1 MANTTYTVKKGDT
14 LTAIAKKYNTTV
26 KKLAALNDIDAP
38 YRIHV
43 GQKLTISGTAPKK
56 SKVIGSK
63 VRIKQFGLQSNT
75 DRTVF
80 VTWQYD
86 RQHVDSYK
94 VKWYYATGDGIRFP
108 GDDTTTTSKVSI
120 YNAPS
125 NAKTVIFK
133 VKPVSKKHKVK
144 KTTKNKNGKKV
155 TKTVEQSYWTGDWS
169 SEKKYSFTEMPTTPS
184 APSVTIDNTFKLTAS
199 LQNLTGIGDEIEF
212 EVVKDN
218 ASTVKKGTA
227 KIATKSASFS
237 WYIDAGGSYKARARS
252 VKDSLKSEWSEYS
265 SEVKTV
271 PSAPKSIQKLYATS
285 STSAYIQWEQSST
298 ADNYE
303 IQYTTKK
310 DYFDSSTEVKTV
322 TVEKIV
328 NHAEI
333 TGIESGSEYFFRVRA
348 TNSQGN
354 SGWCYAANSLII
366 GKKPAAPTTWS
377 STTTCI
383 IGEPLVLYWVH
394 NTEDNS
400 SQTLANLELITNGS
414 TKQYTINGNG
424 EYKIDASGNL
434 STITSY
440 TSDDDKF
447 KTTAVNVDASAYEEG
462 ATLQWRVRTAGVTK
476 EYGDWSVQRT
486 IDIYAPPTLELRLTD
501 QEDRDIDVVESFPF
515 FISGLAGPN
524 TQTPIGYSVSIT
536 ANEGHDTVDELGNE
550 TYISEGQTVYSKY
563 IDTSSQLLL
572 ILSAENIDLENNISY
587 TLKVVVA
594 MNSGLTAEEEM
605 VFTVSWE
612 EKEYEPDGEIIYND
626 DTYTTSIR
634 PYCEYYPVAYYKVTY
649 DSTTEFYVRTGDVVT
664 VTEGNPIDDSVT
676 EDGYQV
682 YLTTDENG
690 NQLYYIIGE
699 SETPELVEDVT
710 LSVYRKE
717 FDGQFTKIASGV
729 ENSNSTYI
737 SDPHP
742 SLDYARYRIIAT
754 TISTGSV
761 SYTDIYYPIGEDG
774 VIVQW
779 DENWSSFETS
789 SVVEGETDVQAEPP
803 WTGSLL
809 YLLYNVDVSDSN
821 KPDVSLVEYIG
832 RKYPVSYY
840 GTQLGSTSTWN
851 MEIPKDDEETLYGL
865 RRLAIW
871 MGDVYVRE
879 PSGSGYWANVTVS
892 FSQKHCELTI
902 PVTLSI
908 TRVEGGV

>member
-1 MANTTYTVKKGDT
+1 MSS
-14 LTAIAKKYNTTV
+14 LCE
-26 KKLAALNDIDAP
+26 
-38 YRIHV
+38 R
-43 GQKLTISGTAPKK
+43 
-56 SKVIGSK
+56 SK
-63 VRIKQFGLQSNT
+63 
-75 DRTVF
+75 
-80 VTWQYD
+80 
-86 RQHVDSYK
+86 
-94 VKWYYATGDGIRFP
+94 
-108 GDDTTTTSKVSI
+108 
-120 YNAPS
+120 
-125 NAKTVIFK
+125 
-133 VKPVSKKHKVK
+133 
-144 KTTKNKNGKKV
+144 
-155 TKTVEQSYWTGDWS
+155 
-169 SEKKYSFTEMPTTPS
+169 
-184 APSVTIDNTFKLTAS
+184 
-199 LQNLTGIGDEIEF
+199 
-212 EVVKDN
+212 
-218 ASTVKKGTA
+218 
-227 KIATKSASFS
+227 
-237 WYIDAGGSYKARARS
+237 
-252 VKDSLKSEWSEYS
+252 
-265 SEVKTV
+265 
-271 PSAPKSIQKLYATS
+271 
-285 STSAYIQWEQSST
+285 
-298 ADNYE
+298 
-303 IQYTTKK
+303 
-310 DYFDSSTEVKTV
+310 
-322 TVEKIV
+322 
-328 NHAEI
+328 
-333 TGIESGSEYFFRVRA
+333 
-348 TNSQGN
+348 
-354 SGWCYAANSLII
+354 
-366 GKKPAAPTTWS
+366 
-377 STTTCI
+377 
-383 IGEPLVLYWVH
+383 
-394 NTEDNS
+394 
-400 SQTLANLELITNGS
+400 
-414 TKQYTINGNG
+414 
-424 EYKIDASGNL
+424 
-434 STITSY
+434 
-440 TSDDDKF
+440 
-447 KTTAVNVDASAYEEG
+447 
-462 ATLQWRVRTAGVTK
+462 
-476 EYGDWSVQRT
+476 
-486 IDIYAPPTLELRLTD
+486 
-501 QEDRDIDVVESFPF
+501 
-515 FISGLAGPN
+515 PN

-587 TLKVVVA
+587 TLKVVAA
-594 MNSGLTAEEEM
+594 MNSGLTAEEEI

-690 NQLYYIIGE
+690 DQLYYIIGE

-789 SVVEGETDVQAEPP
+789 SVVDGETDVQAEPP

-908 TRVEGGV
+908 TRVEGGVQYA

>member
-56 SKVIGSK
+56 NKVTGSK

-94 VKWYYATGDGIRFP
+94 VKWYYTTGDGIRFP

-155 TKTVEQSYWTGDWS
+155 TKTVEQSYWTGNWS
-169 SEKKYSFTEMPTTPS
+169 SEKTYSFTEMPTTPS

-199 LQNLTGIGDEIEF
+199 LQNLTGIGNEIEF

-400 SQTLANLELITNGS
+400 SQTLANLELIANGS

-587 TLKVVVA
+587 TLKAVVA
-594 MNSGLTAEEEM
+594 MNSGLTAEEEI

-664 VTEGNPIDDSVT
+664 VTEGTPIDDSVT

-690 NQLYYIIGE
+690 DQLYYIIGE

-789 SVVEGETDVQAEPP
+789 SVVDGETDVQAEPP

>member
-1 MANTTYTVKKGDT
+1 
-14 LTAIAKKYNTTV
+14 
-26 KKLAALNDIDAP
+26 
-38 YRIHV
+38 
-43 GQKLTISGTAPKK
+43 
-56 SKVIGSK
+56 
-63 VRIKQFGLQSNT
+63 
-75 DRTVF
+75 
-80 VTWQYD
+80 
-86 RQHVDSYK
+86 
-94 VKWYYATGDGIRFP
+94 
-108 GDDTTTTSKVSI
+108 
-120 YNAPS
+120 
-125 NAKTVIFK
+125 
-133 VKPVSKKHKVK
+133 
-144 KTTKNKNGKKV
+144 
-155 TKTVEQSYWTGDWS
+155 
-169 SEKKYSFTEMPTTPS
+169 
-184 APSVTIDNTFKLTAS
+184 
-199 LQNLTGIGDEIEF
+199 
-212 EVVKDN
+212 
-218 ASTVKKGTA
+218 
-227 KIATKSASFS
+227 
-237 WYIDAGGSYKARARS
+237 
-252 VKDSLKSEWSEYS
+252 
-265 SEVKTV
+265 
-271 PSAPKSIQKLYATS
+271 
-285 STSAYIQWEQSST
+285 
-298 ADNYE
+298 
-303 IQYTTKK
+303 
-310 DYFDSSTEVKTV
+310 
-322 TVEKIV
+322 
-328 NHAEI
+328 
-333 TGIESGSEYFFRVRA
+333 
-348 TNSQGN
+348 
-354 SGWCYAANSLII
+354 
-366 GKKPAAPTTWS
+366 
-377 STTTCI
+377 
-383 IGEPLVLYWVH
+383 
-394 NTEDNS
+394 
-400 SQTLANLELITNGS
+400 
-414 TKQYTINGNG
+414 
-424 EYKIDASGNL
+424 
-434 STITSY
+434 
-440 TSDDDKF
+440 
-447 KTTAVNVDASAYEEG
+447 
-462 ATLQWRVRTAGVTK
+462 
-476 EYGDWSVQRT
+476 
-486 IDIYAPPTLELRLTD
+486 
-501 QEDRDIDVVESFPF
+501 
-515 FISGLAGPN
+515 
-524 TQTPIGYSVSIT
+524 
-536 ANEGHDTVDELGNE
+536 
-550 TYISEGQTVYSKY
+550 
-563 IDTSSQLLL
+563 
-572 ILSAENIDLENNISY
+572 
-587 TLKVVVA
+587 
-594 MNSGLTAEEEM
+594 MNSGLTAEEEI

-690 NQLYYIIGE
+690 DQLYYIIGE